1 MIRLKAQNPDVF
13 TADEPIVQ
21 FSRDEVGYLK
31 ELAPRS
37 ARKRVRICAH
47 KDSGLPLNEMLLL
60 FARGTYIRPSKH
72 IGKEESLHVVDGRGL
87 YVFFDEKGRMN
98 KAIPVG
104 DLASG
109 RSFYV
114 RTPPEVYHSLLVE
127 SDFLVLHEVTQG
139 PFRREDTVYA
149 DWAPADGDPAIA
161 ATMEKMLSDA
171 KALAGKK

>member
-1 MIRLKAQNPDVF
+1 MIRLKTQNPDVF

-21 FSRDEVGYLK
+21 FSQDEVGYLK

-87 YVFFDEKGRMN
+87 YVFFDEKGRMS
-98 KAIPVG
+98 KAIPGGPRVG
-104 DLASG
+104 TGVLRAHAPGGLSQPA
-109 RSFYV
+109 RRV
-114 RTPPEVYHSLLVE
+114 RFP
-127 SDFLVLHEVTQG
+127 G
-139 PFRREDTVYA
+139 
-149 DWAPADGDPAIA
+149 AP
-161 ATMEKMLSDA
+161 
-171 KALAGKK
+171 